1 MIIIRYSPI
10 REESDGNVQDG
21 RLLQRCEGPFFCIL
35 PYAILTIKTLKNP
48 AFYTLLYIQVRKSDD
63 NSFLSPTFFVILQ
76 PNNKNILANM
86 EQKNFKR
93 TTVTAALP
101 YANGGVHIGHL
112 AGVYVPADIYV
123 RYLRLKKQDV
133 VFIGGSDEHGV
144 PVTIRAKKEGITVQ
158 EVVDRYHNLIK
169 KSFEDFGISFDI
181 YSRTTSPTHNKFASD
196 FFRTLYDKGVLEEKV
211 EEQFCDEVTGEF
223 LTDRNIVGTCPRCGA
238 EGAYGDQCEKCGATL
253 SPEELIN
260 PTNKNNPGHGL
271 VKKPTKNWY
280 LPLNKYQDWL
290 KKWIL
295 EGHKEWRTNVYG
307 QCKSWLDMDL
317 QPRAMTR
324 DLDWGIP
331 VPVEGADGKVLYVWF
346 DAPIGYVSNTK
357 ELCDAHPEKW
367 GTWQKWWQDPETR
380 LVHFIGKDNIVFHC
394 IIFPTMLKAHGNYI
408 LPDNVPAN
416 EFLNLEDD
424 KISTSRNWAVWLH
437 EYLVDLPGKQDVLRY
452 VLTANAPETKDNN
465 FTWKD
470 FQERNNSELVA
481 VYGNFVNRALQLT
494 KKYWGGVVP
503 ACGELQEVDE
513 KAIAEFKD
521 VKEKVEQYLNVFKFR
536 EAQKEAMNLARIGNR
551 YITECEP
558 WKVWKTDPKRVETI
572 LNISLQLVANLAI
585 AFEPFLPFSS
595 EKLRKMINMPNFE
608 WTQLGSTDL
617 LKAGTQLGEPE
628 LLFEKIEDEVIERQL
643 QKLADTKKANEE
655 ASYQAAPIKPE
666 VSFDDFEK
674 LDIRVGHIL
683 NCEKVKKSKKLLKFT
698 IDDGSGVERTICSGI
713 AAYYEPEQ
721 LIGKDVLFVANF
733 APRKMMGIESQ
744 GMILSAVNFDGSLNV
759 TSLLGKVKPGS
770 QVG

>member
-1 MIIIRYSPI
+1 
-10 REESDGNVQDG
+10 
-21 RLLQRCEGPFFCIL
+21 
-35 PYAILTIKTLKNP
+35 
-48 AFYTLLYIQVRKSDD
+48 
-63 NSFLSPTFFVILQ
+63 
-76 PNNKNILANM
+76 M

-169 KSFEDFGISFDI
+169 KSFEDFGISFDV

-346 DAPIGYVSNTK
+346 DAPIGYISNTK

-394 IIFPTMLKAHGNYI
+394 IIFPTMLKAHGDYI

-655 ASYQAAPIKPE
+655 ASYKAEPIKPE

-744 GMILSAVNFDGSLNV
+744 GMILSAVNFDGTLNV

>member
-1 MIIIRYSPI
+1 M
-10 REESDGNVQDG
+10 EE
-21 RLLQRCEGPFFCIL
+21 
-35 PYAILTIKTLKNP
+35 
-48 AFYTLLYIQVRKSDD
+48 
-63 NSFLSPTFFVILQ
+63 
-76 PNNKNILANM
+76 NK
-86 EQKNFKR
+86 FKR

-123 RYLRLKKQDV
+123 RYLRLKKQEV
-133 VFIGGSDEHGV
+133 MFIGGSDEHGV
-144 PVTIRAKKEGITVQ
+144 PVTIRARKEGITVQ

-181 YSRTTSPTHNKFASD
+181 YSRTTSKIHHKFASD
-196 FFRTLYDKGVLEEKV
+196 FFRTLYDKHELVEKT

-271 VKKPTKNWY
+271 VKKATKNWY
-280 LPLNKYQDWL
+280 LPLNKWQDWL
-290 KKWIL
+290 KQWIL
-295 EGHKEWRTNVYG
+295 EDHKEWRPNVYG

-331 VPVEGADGKVLYVWF
+331 VPVEGAEGKVLYVWF
-346 DAPIGYVSNTK
+346 DAPIGYISNTK

-367 GTWQKWWQDPETR
+367 GTWQTWWQDPSSR
-380 LVHFIGKDNIVFHC
+380 LIHFIGKDNIVFHC
-394 IIFPTMLKAHGNYI
+394 IVFPTMLKAHGDYI
-408 LPDNVPAN
+408 LPDNVPSN
-416 EFLNLEDD
+416 EFLNLEND

-437 EYLVDLPGKQDVLRY
+437 EYLVDFPGKQDVLRY

-470 FQERNNSELVA
+470 FQDRNNNELVA

-494 KKYWGGVVP
+494 KKYFNGVVP
-503 ACGELQEVDE
+503 ECGELQEVDL
-513 KAIAEFKD
+513 KAIEEFKD
-521 VKEKVEQYLNVFKFR
+521 VKQKVEALLDTFKFR
-536 EAQKEAMNLARIGNR
+536 DAQKEAMNLARIGNK
-551 YITECEP
+551 YITDCEP
-558 WKVWKTDPKRVETI
+558 WHVAKTDMERVKTI
-572 LNISLQLVANLAI
+572 LYLSLQLVANLEI

-595 EKLRKMINMPNFE
+595 ARLREMLNITDTD
-608 WTQLGSTDL
+608 WAQLGSTEL
-617 LKAGTQLGEPE
+617 LKPGHQLGTPA
-628 LLFEKIEDEVIERQL
+628 LLFEKIEDEAIEAQL
-643 QKLADTKKANEE
+643 KKLEDTKKANE
-655 ASYQAAPIKPE
+655 AANYVAAPIKE
-666 VSFDDFEK
+666 NVDFDTFEK
-674 LDIRVGHIL
+674 LDIRVGHIKD
-683 NCEKVKKSKKLLKFT
+683 CQKVKKSKKLLQFT
-698 IDDGSGVERTICSGI
+698 IDDGSGVDRTILSGI

-744 GMILSAVNFDGSLNV
+744 GMILSAVNFDGTLNV
-759 TSLLGKVKPGS
+759 TTVNGNVKPGS

>member
-1 MIIIRYSPI
+1 
-10 REESDGNVQDG
+10 
-21 RLLQRCEGPFFCIL
+21 
-35 PYAILTIKTLKNP
+35 
-48 AFYTLLYIQVRKSDD
+48 
-63 NSFLSPTFFVILQ
+63 
-76 PNNKNILANM
+76 M
-86 EQKNFKR
+86 EQKKFKR

-123 RYLRLKKQDV
+123 RYLRLKKQEV

-144 PVTIRAKKEGITVQ
+144 PITLRAKKEGITPQDVC
-158 EVVDRYHNLIK
+158 DRYHKLIK
-169 KSFEDFGISFDI
+169 ESFKEFGISFDV
-181 YSRTTSPTHNKFASD
+181 YSRTTSKTHSLMASD
-196 FFRTLYDKGVLEEKV
+196 FFKKLYDDGKLVEKESEQYYDEEAK
-211 EEQFCDEVTGEF
+211 QFLADRYIMGE
-223 LTDRNIVGTCPRCGA
+223 CPHCHNQN
-238 EGAYGDQCEKCGATL
+238 AYGDQCEKCGSDL
-253 SPEELIN
+253 SPMELIN
-260 PTNKNNPGHGL
+260 PHSTISGS
-271 VKKPTKNWY
+271 KPVIRKTKNWY
-280 LPLNKYQDWL
+280 LPLNEYQTWL

-295 EGHKEWRTNVYG
+295 DEHKEWRPNVYG

-331 VPVEGADGKVLYVWF
+331 VPVKGAEGKVLYVWF
-346 DAPIGYVSNTK
+346 DAPIGYISNTK
-357 ELCDAHPEKW
+357 ELCDKEPNKFGSWEKW
-367 GTWQKWWQDPETR
+367 WKEPDTR

-394 IIFPTMLKAHGNYI
+394 IIFPTMLKAHGGYI

-437 EYLVDLPGKQDVLRY
+437 EYLKELPGKQDVLRY

-481 VYGNFVNRALQLT
+481 IYGNFVNRALQLT
-494 KKYWGGVVP
+494 KKYWAGVVP
-503 ACGELQEVDE
+503 ACGELQDVDRATLE
-513 KAIAEFKD
+513 EFKG
-521 VKEKVEQYLNVFKFR
+521 VKDKLEAYLDAFKFR
-536 EAQKEAMNLARIGNR
+536 EAQKEAMNLARIGNK

-572 LNISLQLVANLAI
+572 LYISLQLVANLAI

-595 EKLRKMINMPNFE
+595 EKLRKLINMESFDWNE
-608 WTQLGSTDL
+608 LGSTNL
-617 LKAGTQLGEPE
+617 LKAGHQLAEPE
-628 LLFEKIEDEVIERQL
+628 LLFDKIEDDVIQYQL
-643 QKLADTKKANEE
+643 DKLAATKKANE
-655 ASYQAAPIKPE
+655 AAAFKAEPIKKE
-666 VSFDDFEK
+666 VAFEDFEK
-674 LDIRVGHIL
+674 LDIRVGHIKD
-683 NCEKVKKSKKLLKFT
+683 CQKVKKSKKLLQFT
-698 IDDGSGVERTICSGI
+698 IDDGSGKDRTILSGI

-744 GMILSAVNFDGSLNV
+744 GMILSAMNFDGSLSV
-759 TSLLGKVKPGS
+759 TTTLGEVKAGS

>member
-1 MIIIRYSPI
+1 M
-10 REESDGNVQDG
+10 EE
-21 RLLQRCEGPFFCIL
+21 
-35 PYAILTIKTLKNP
+35 
-48 AFYTLLYIQVRKSDD
+48 
-63 NSFLSPTFFVILQ
+63 
-76 PNNKNILANM
+76 
-86 EQKNFKR
+86 KNFKR

-123 RYLRLKKQDV
+123 RYLRLKKKEV
-133 VFIGGSDEHGV
+133 MFIGGSDEHGV
-144 PVTIRAKKEGITVQ
+144 PVTIRARKEGITVQ

-169 KSFEDFGISFDI
+169 KSFEDFGISFDV
-181 YSRTTSPTHNKFASD
+181 YSRTTSKIHHKFASD
-196 FFRTLYDKGVLEEKV
+196 FFRTLYDKGELVEKT

-253 SPEELIN
+253 SPDELIN

-271 VKKPTKNWY
+271 VKKATKNWY
-280 LPLNKYQDWL
+280 LPLNKWQDWL
-290 KKWIL
+290 KQWIL
-295 EGHKEWRTNVYG
+295 EDHKEWRPNVYG

-346 DAPIGYVSNTK
+346 DAPIGYISNTK
-357 ELCDAHPEKW
+357 ELCDAQPEKW
-367 GTWQKWWQDPETR
+367 GTWQKWWQDPSSR

-394 IIFPTMLKAHGNYI
+394 IVFPTMLKAHGDYI

-416 EFLNLEDD
+416 EFLNLEND

-437 EYLVDLPGKQDVLRY
+437 EYLVDFPGKQDVLRY

-470 FQERNNSELVA
+470 FQDRNNNELVA

-494 KKYWGGVVP
+494 KKYFNGIVP
-503 ACGELQEVDE
+503 ECGELQDVDRA
-513 KAIAEFKD
+513 AIEEFKD
-521 VKEKVEQYLNVFKFR
+521 VKQKVEALLDTFKFR
-536 EAQKEAMNLARIGNR
+536 DAQKEAMNLARIGNK
-551 YITECEP
+551 YITDCEP
-558 WKVWKTDPKRVETI
+558 WHVAKTDMERVKTI
-572 LNISLQLVANLAI
+572 LYISLQLVANLEI

-595 EKLRKMINMPNFE
+595 AKLREMLNIKE
-608 WTQLGSTDL
+608 TDWAQLGSTEL
-617 LKAGTQLGEPE
+617 LKPGHQLGTPA
-628 LLFEKIEDEVIERQL
+628 LLFEKIEDDAINAQL
-643 QKLADTKKANEE
+643 QKLEDTKKANEA
-655 ASYQAAPIKPE
+655 ASYVAAPVKE
-666 VSFDDFEK
+666 NVDFDTFEK
-674 LDIRVGHIL
+674 LDIRVGHIKD
-683 NCEKVKKSKKLLKFT
+683 CQKVKKSKKLLQFT
-698 IDDGSGVERTICSGI
+698 IDDGSGTDRTILSGI

-744 GMILSAVNFDGSLNV
+744 GMILSAVNFDGKLNV
-759 TSLLGKVKPGS
+759 TSVLGEVKPGS